1 MPGKAPAMGQN
12 LSCFT
17 EAAEVLGAT
26 MKRQDAIALMRIAG
40 YHSDSRSFAR
50 LFLENRVNKA
60 TADEAYVKGQQQRS
74 AGMGCHCFK
83 CKEAQQQQLPSNPR

>member
-1 MPGKAPAMGQN
+1 
-12 LSCFT
+12 
-17 EAAEVLGAT
+17 

-50 LFLENRVNKA
+50 LFWKPGEQGDRRRSLRQRPAA
-60 TADEAYVKGQQQRS
+60 TICWY
-74 AGMGCHCFK
+74 GCHCFK